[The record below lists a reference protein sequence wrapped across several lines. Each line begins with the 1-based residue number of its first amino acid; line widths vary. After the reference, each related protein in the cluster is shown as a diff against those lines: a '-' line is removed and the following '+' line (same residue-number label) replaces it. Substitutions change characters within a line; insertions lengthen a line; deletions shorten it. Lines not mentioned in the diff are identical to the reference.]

1 MHEWVVG
8 VGEGVK
14 AKNEKWLSARNTRVR
29 SEGRKGGFRLACR
42 RWLRRVGEGRRKAV
56 DLGMKV
62 DGFRLKVRRFSGRV
76 AAKGRK
82 RERHT
87 KKTADTGGRMRRNS

>member
-14 AKNEKWLSARNTRVR
+14 AKNEKWLSARNARVR
-29 SEGRKGGFRLACR
+29 SEGRKGGFRLVCR
-42 RWLRRVGEGRRKAV
+42 RRLRRVGEGRRKAV
-56 DLGMKV
+56 DLGTKV

-76 AAKGRK
+76 VVKGRN
-82 RERHT
+82 RVRHT